1 MAATFSKEHLNQMFL
16 HDLGDRVEWHSDI
29 SSKTLLV
36 DLKNPKKKL
45 RVYLFNC
52 TCPPGGRSLDEY
64 KVQLIIEGQ
73 KRGERGRLNNSDD
86 RFVLVVGF
94 ASPFAEKEDGVY
106 VIWDSAFHLEFAY
119 SANLQCYL
127 DPMLEALS
135 EDVVTRYKAGN
146 KEQIVVALRKNLS
159 KAIEHRIDLDIQ
171 HELEQE

>member
-1 MAATFSKEHLNQMFL
+1 MAAIFSKEHLNQMFL
-16 HDLGDRVEWHSDI
+16 HDLGNRVVWHSDL

-36 DLKNPKKKL
+36 DLQNPKKKL

-52 TCPPGGRSLDEY
+52 TCPPGGRALDEY

-73 KRGERGRLNNSDD
+73 KRGERGHLDNSDD

-106 VIWDSAFHLEFAY
+106 VMWDPLFHAEFAY

-127 DPMLEALS
+127 DPMLQAMTK
-135 EDVVTRYKAGN
+135 DVVTCFKKGN
-146 KEQIVVALRKNLS
+146 KEQIVVTLRKNLS
-159 KAIEHRIDLDIQ
+159 KAVERRIDLDFQ
-171 HELEQE
+171 NVLEQG